1 MYLPI
6 GDSVVVPYS
15 RLLGVFDLDNAT
27 YAKRTREFLERA
39 EEDGRLVTLGQR
51 LPASLVVTDG
61 AVYLSPVSAQTLNR
75 RLSENRWE

>member
-15 RLLGVFDLDNAT
+15 SLLGVFDLDNAT
-27 YAKRTREFLERA
+27 YAKRTREFLERS

-61 AVYLSPVSAQTLNR
+61 TVYLSPVSAQTLNR

>member
-1 MYLPI
+1 MYLSI
-6 GDSVVVPYS
+6 GESVVVPYS